1 MSGACR
7 RLWMQETVVNRFS
20 SVFLLLTRSPTW
32 LLVLALR
39 NINVGLKICCWFLFY
54 RPCCSQLGNPSLLV
68 RRRDRNSHGIDV
80 VVFLCCRR
88 MYKQATVASCSYRQ
102 QVTTMIPFPLYT
114 VVHFYKQL
122 GIRVAIWLY
131 GWEFAV
137 LSWDTTQWLFSPVT
151 TNIHSTCDIPWKD
164 CLLYIH

>member
-1 MSGACR
+1 MFILSTFAMSGACR

-39 NINVGLKICCWFLFY
+39 NTNVGLKICCWFLFY

-80 VVFLCCRR
+80 VVFLCYLR
-88 MYKQATVASCSYRQ
+88 MYKQATVTSCSYGQ
-102 QVTTMIPFPLYT
+102 QVETMIPSFCTQWYIFICNSESELRYGCMDESLPCC
-114 VVHFYKQL
+114 L
-122 GIRVAIWLY
+122 GIQHNGSSLR
-131 GWEFAV
+131 
-137 LSWDTTQWLFSPVT
+137 
-151 TNIHSTCDIPWKD
+151 
-164 CLLYIH
+164 